1 MPGLVAYKCQKCGEV
16 KLLSEF
22 YHRKDGS
29 HSKWCKCCDR
39 ARAREYHR
47 KMYATKEGREKK
59 LAQRARYRAEHREE
73 LKEAQMLRR
82 RADGIPPRRRLDRY
96 KILKMYA
103 EGYPVEQIA
112 EECGTKV
119 ETVRQYASKAH
130 VHRERYDR
138 VRVCRNCWLYPC
150 FSGIENMSS
159 NLAKTCKSWHKRSA
173 KVKAKNNGEKTL

>member
-1 MPGLVAYKCQKCGEV
+1 MEILAPAGGMDTIQPAVRTGADAVYLGAS
-16 KLLSEF
+16 KLS
-22 YHRKDGS
+22 
-29 HSKWCKCCDR
+29 
-39 ARAREYHR
+39 ARASA
-47 KMYATKEGREKK
+47 KNFS
-59 LAQRARYRAEHREE
+59 REE

-82 RADGIPPRRRLDRY
+82 RAEGIPPRRRLDRY

-119 ETVRQYASKAH
+119 ETVRQYAAKAH

-159 NLAKTCKSWHKRSA
+159 NLAKTCKSWHLRGKS
-173 KVKAKNNGEKTL
+173 